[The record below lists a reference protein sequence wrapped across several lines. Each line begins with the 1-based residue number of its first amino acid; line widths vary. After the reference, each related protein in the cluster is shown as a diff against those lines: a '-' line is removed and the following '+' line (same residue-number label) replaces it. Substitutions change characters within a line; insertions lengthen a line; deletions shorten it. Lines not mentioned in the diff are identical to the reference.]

1 MQELEGAG
9 TSLVKKKNGLLR
21 AICSRCATDPNVD
34 VESDDRFKERESDM
48 THNCYKCGEHLD

>member
-9 TSLVKKKNGLLR
+9 TPLVKKRNGWLR
-21 AICSRCATDPNVD
+21 TICSRCTMDPNVN
-34 VESDDRFKERESDM
+34 VESDDVFKERESDV